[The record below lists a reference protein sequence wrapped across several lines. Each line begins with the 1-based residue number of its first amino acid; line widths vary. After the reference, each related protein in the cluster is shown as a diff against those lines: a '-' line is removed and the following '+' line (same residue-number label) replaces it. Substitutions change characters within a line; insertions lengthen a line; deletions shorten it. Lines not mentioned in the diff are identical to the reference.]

1 MSCCIWSAKTLSTSS
16 RNGAHKWLT
25 NEQRG
30 KGMEREYQCDRCG
43 KQMEYDEVAYLGS
56 DEEGC
61 SPFMKLECLC
71 FDCLRKKENEQATTH

>member
-1 MSCCIWSAKTLSTSS
+1 
-16 RNGAHKWLT
+16 
-25 NEQRG
+25 
-30 KGMEREYQCDRCG
+30 MEREYQCDRCG